1 MSKTMTESFNNTDTE
16 PFIDFGTDSQNHFQN
31 LIGKLS
37 STSRK
42 ETAEIIKTYLLVEE
56 PFSIHNPHFYH
67 ILKQLKTD
75 NKVAQEAK
83 VTKSQIE
90 VGAE

>member
-1 MSKTMTESFNNTDTE
+1 MTESFNNTDTE

-42 ETAEIIKTYLLVEE
+42 ETAEIIKT
-56 PFSIHNPHFYH
+56 
-67 ILKQLKTD
+67 
-75 NKVAQEAK
+75 
-83 VTKSQIE
+83 
-90 VGAE
+90 